1 MQRVYVSAFIPGDIV
16 DPLRSLAAVAMWDG
30 GGPAPRDVL
39 VEQVGDCEGLLSM
52 LVDKIDTEL
61 LDRAPNLRVISQ
73 MAVGLDNVDLEGCS
87 ARGIRIGHTPD
98 VLTETV
104 ADTAFALM
112 AAVVRRLPEGA
123 AIVRE
128 NRWGVWDP
136 WANLGGD
143 LHGSTLG
150 IVGMGRIGQAIANRA
165 SGFAMDVIYT
175 SPRDKNLPGVRR
187 LPLGRLLAEADLVV
201 LAAPLTPETRHL
213 IAAAQLESMKTTA
226 HLINIARGGLV
237 DTEALV
243 DALQRGVI
251 CGAALDVTDPEP
263 LPMGH
268 PLLALENCLI
278 VPHIGSASIKAR
290 RGMAQLAVDNLL
302 AGLAGTEM
310 PAEFESR
317 SPGPLPD

>member
-1 MQRVYVSAFIPGDIV
+1 
-16 DPLRSLAAVAMWDG
+16 MWDG

-39 VEQVGDCEGLLSM
+39 VEEVRDCEGLLSM
-52 LVDKIDTEL
+52 LVDTIDTEF
-61 LDRAPNLRVISQ
+61 LDSAPNLRVISQ
-73 MAVGLDNVDLEGCS
+73 MAVGLDNVDLEACA

-112 AAVVRRLPEGA
+112 AAAVRRLPEGA

-165 SGFAMDVIYT
+165 RGFAMDVVYT
-175 SPRDKNLPGVRR
+175 STRDKNLPDARH
-187 LPLGRLLAEADLVV
+187 LSLDRLLAQADLVV
-201 LAAPLTPETRHL
+201 LCAPLTPETRHL
-213 IAAAQLESMKTTA
+213 IGSTELEAMKDTA

-251 CGAALDVTDPEP
+251 GGAALDVTDPEP
-263 LPMGH
+263 LPVGH

-290 RGMAQLAVDNLL
+290 RGMARLAVDNLI
-302 AGLAGTEM
+302 AGLAGGPM
-310 PAEFESR
+310 PAEFTPSR
-317 SPGPLPD
+317 ER

>member
-1 MQRVYVSAFIPGDIV
+1 
-16 DPLRSLAAVAMWDG
+16 AVAMWDG

-39 VEQVGDCEGLLSM
+39 VEQVRDCEGLLSM
-52 LVDKIDTEL
+52 LVDTIDTEL
-61 LDRAPNLRVISQ
+61 LDSAPNLRVISQ
-73 MAVGLDNVDLEGCS
+73 MAVGLDNVDLEACAG
-87 ARGIRIGHTPD
+87 RGIRIGHTPD

-112 AAVVRRLPEGA
+112 AAAVRRLPEGA

-128 NRWGVWDP
+128 NRWGIWDP

-150 IVGMGRIGQAIANRA
+150 IVGMGRIGQAISNRA
-165 SGFAMDVIYT
+165 RGFAMDVVYAST
-175 SPRDKNLPGVRR
+175 RDKNLPDAKR
-187 LPLGRLLAEADLVV
+187 LPLDRLLAQADLVV
-201 LAAPLTPETRHL
+201 LCAPLTPETRHL
-213 IAAAQLESMKTTA
+213 IGSTELESMKNTA

-251 CGAALDVTDPEP
+251 GGAALDVTDPEP
-263 LPMGH
+263 LPVGH

-290 RGMAQLAVDNLL
+290 RGMARLAVDNLI
-302 AGLAGTEM
+302 AGLAGGPM
-310 PAEFESR
+310 PAEFTPSR
-317 SPGPLPD
+317 GR